1 VAFLATLQQG
11 LSISGVQDYWQQII
25 TGVILVIVVL
35 LDRIQHGGLASIGLG
50 RLGAMRA
57 RSPGSP
63 PEQS

>member
-35 LDRIQHGGLASIGLG
+35 LDRVQHGGLASIGITRFSSGG
-50 RLGAMRA
+50 RLRGR
-57 RSPGSP
+57 RSG
-63 PEQS
+63 